1 MKAPEKGSG
10 SFSDDNDA
18 ASRQFP
24 AVRRRAPAHAEIP
37 ENNIVLIARQP
48 RIDLPGIAQHIV
60 QRSVES
66 PALRY
71 RTHGRCRFLFGA
83 RRASEDRAAQKT
95 SAPATEEGVLTP
107 LLFEKCT
114 LTPVFA
120 SN

>member
-60 QRSVES
+60 QRGVDRQPCVVERTDDAGFFS
-66 PALRY
+66 ALGEPARI
-71 RTHGRCRFLFGA
+71 GRP
-83 RRASEDRAAQKT
+83 ET
-95 SAPATEEGVLTP
+95 SAPGAEEGVLSP
-107 LLFEKCT
+107 LFLKSV
-114 LTPVFA
+114 L
-120 SN
+120 

>member
-37 ENNIVLIARQP
+37 EINIVLIARQP

-60 QRSVES
+60 QRGVES
-66 PALRY
+66 PALRCE
-71 RTHGRCRFLFGA
+71 RTDAAGFFSALGEPA
-83 RRASEDRAAQKT
+83 RIVRPRKRAR
-95 SAPATEEGVLTP
+95 
-107 LLFEKCT
+107 LLPKK
-114 LTPVFA
+114 VY
-120 SN
+120 